1 MSGNNVDGCQFD
13 YLLDVNGTI
22 QTSPRMLLAPVIFNI
37 QTYTRPMG
45 GDNVAGWQFVYL
57 LALLALV
64 T

>member
-45 GDNVAGWQFVYL
+45 GDNVAG
-57 LALLALV
+57 
-64 T
+64 

>member
-37 QTYTRPMG
+37 QTYTCPMR
-45 GDNVAGWQFVYL
+45 GDVAGWQ
-57 LALLALV
+57 LAICLSPCV
-64 T
+64 TCFL